1 MHGAVV
7 YLGPSLPHEEARV
20 LCPEAA
26 FLPPIRRGDLTTVIG
41 SGITLVCIIDGYF
54 FQDSAVGHREIL
66 SLLRS
71 GIMVIGASSM
81 GALRAA
87 ELDSLGM
94 EGVGLIYSLYRNG
107 TLVSDDEV
115 ALVFDPETL
124 SPLSVPLVNIRCTF
138 RRAREDGFISLE
150 TEALLIR
157 TATDLFYP
165 ERTYE
170 RIVSVLGDEERDR
183 LLDYLSEY
191 AIDQKRSDAIE
202 ALTKVHDILTSR
214 QSTGKD
220 EYN

>member
-7 YLGPSLPHEEARV
+7 YLGPSLPHEEARA
-20 LCPEAA
+20 LCPDAT
-26 FLPPIRRGDLTTVIG
+26 FLPPIRRGDLNAILG
-41 SGITLVCIIDGYF
+41 SEVSLVCIIDGYF

-71 GIMVIGASSM
+71 GIFVIGASSM

-94 EGVGLIYSLYRNG
+94 EGVGVIYSLYRNG
-107 TLVSDDEV
+107 TLISDDEV

-124 SPLSVPLVNIRCTF
+124 SPLSDPLVNIRCTL
-138 RRAREDGFISLE
+138 RHARKEGVISEDV
-150 TEALLIR
+150 EALLIR
-157 TATDLFYP
+157 TAEDLFYP

-170 RIVSVLGDEERDR
+170 RIVSVLGIELRTR
-183 LLDYLSEY
+183 LLEFISKS

-202 ALTKVHDILTSR
+202 ALTRVHDMLNRTEF
-214 QSTGKD
+214 TGKN
-220 EYN
+220 EA